1 MTLKEKALDNI
12 LEFDDNGI
20 SPANGV
26 NTITRKLNRMYKKDE
41 INEKFE
47 RKESTLQE
55 FLVEFD

>member
-1 MTLKEKALDNI
+1 MTLEDKALDNI

-20 SPANGV
+20 SHANGV
-26 NTITRKLNRMYKKDE
+26 NTVTSKLNRMYKKDE

-47 RKESTLQE
+47 RKESSLQE

>member
-1 MTLKEKALDNI
+1 MTLEDKALDNI

-20 SPANGV
+20 SHANGV
-26 NTITRKLNRMYKKDE
+26 NTITSKLNRMYKTDE

-47 RKESTLQE
+47 RKESSLQE